1 MHFES
6 KLKDHLESVIEICQE
21 LEKNPAKNFNPWA
34 FVQKWA
40 NKNGHPEA
48 IFDALVAIRQRRL
61 KIKNPWAYGNT
72 IMSVQSG
79 NYYEVENVQQ
89 SEISKFKEDWDASAE
104 IKELA
109 SGLFKSI

>member
-1 MHFES
+1 MHFE
-6 KLKDHLESVIEICQE
+6 KKVLNHLDAIIEISQE

-48 IFDALVAIRQRRL
+48 ILDALIAIRQYRL
-61 KIKNPWAYGNT
+61 KIKNPWAYGNK

-79 NYYEVENVQQ
+79 NYYEQEHIQQ
-89 SEISKFKEDWDASAE
+89 SEKFKEDWDASAE
-104 IKELA
+104 IKELLT
-109 SGLFKSI
+109 GIGTKI

>member
-6 KLKDHLESVIEICQE
+6 KVGDFLKDVIEICQE

-40 NKNGHPEA
+40 NKNGHPAA
-48 IFDALVAIRQRRL
+48 ILDSLIAIREQRL
-61 KIKNPWAYGNT
+61 KIKNPWAYGNK

-79 NYYEVENVQQ
+79 NYYESEHIVQ
-89 SEISKFKEDWDASAE
+89 SEKFKEEWDASAE
-104 IKELA
+104 IKELID
-109 SGLFKSI
+109 GIGTKI